1 MEGPVGDGDRKD
13 KMPVPIRTLMMP
25 MTRKY
30 TLILIET
37 IAVTL
42 HRPPMV
48 KRDLKDLNCII
59 MKANLV
65 INPEL
70 RHPKKNKMMKAK
82 QVINFLVMVKLVINP
97 ELRHPKKTKMMDF
110 NKIHLLE
117 MKVKQVINYLER
129 MIIMAITIMVTGPFR
144 CHPIFPPNL
153 TQRTS
158 TRYLVSPRMLL
169 WRRSRERTE
178 ILPKHTILIVFHLI

>member
-1 MEGPVGDGDRKD
+1 MTELHKVLLLEKFMKMQMAILIYMLTFPRPSMVTIDLVCMFMKAKQVINSLKMLMVIKRKA
-13 KMPVPIRTLMMP
+13 KQEMVIKRMRTPVPILTLMMP

-59 MKANLV
+59 MKAKQV

-70 RHPKKNKMMKAK
+70 RHPKKN
-82 QVINFLVMVKLVINP
+82 
-97 ELRHPKKTKMMDF
+97 R
-110 NKIHLLE
+110 
-117 MKVKQVINYLER
+117 
-129 MIIMAITIMVTGPFR
+129 
-144 CHPIFPPNL
+144 
-153 TQRTS
+153 
-158 TRYLVSPRMLL
+158 
-169 WRRSRERTE
+169 
-178 ILPKHTILIVFHLI
+178 